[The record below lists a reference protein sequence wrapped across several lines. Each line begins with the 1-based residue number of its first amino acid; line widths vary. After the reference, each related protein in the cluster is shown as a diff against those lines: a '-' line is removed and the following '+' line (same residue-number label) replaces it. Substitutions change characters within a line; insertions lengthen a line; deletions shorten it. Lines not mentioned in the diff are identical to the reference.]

1 MARRHLFHCVDVHVD
16 VCGRVGRVEYLAEG
30 QNKAA
35 GRVLKSGKKVK
46 ELLLF
51 APVSTKAK
59 LGACKKFYIRN
70 SDAHKSKMQ
79 NIGKEQSYP

>member
-1 MARRHLFHCVDVHVD
+1 MWS
-16 VCGRVGRVEYLAEG
+16 GRASRVPGGRAE
-30 QNKAA
+30 QSC
-35 GRVLKSGKKVK
+35 RSSPKSGKKVK

-59 LGACKKFYIRN
+59 LGACKNFYIRN